1 MATAHRDVNVSF
13 VGSKERHSQV
23 NAETVARKFRCGLE
37 TAQRTLKTTTQRGVR
52 QSIHPLHRRCRVDH
66 LNLHRRRLNDTFYMD
81 TLFSKIKSLNGHTCA
96 QLITNGTFTRIYPME
111 SKSSH
116 NIAQALNEFVDD
128 VGIPGTLI
136 CDLASEQ
143 TGKNTE
149 VLKAVR
155 RFHIRLLP
163 AEKGRGTTQNH
174 RAETEIRE
182 VKTKWKTRMREN
194 QVPIHVCG
202 TTDSYTLPR
211 CSHFWREE
219 RNNDRESKR

>member
-1 MATAHRDVNVSF
+1 
-13 VGSKERHSQV
+13 
-23 NAETVARKFRCGLE
+23 
-37 TAQRTLKTTTQRGVR
+37 
-52 QSIHPLHRRCRVDH
+52 
-66 LNLHRRRLNDTFYMD
+66 MD

-163 AEKGRGTTQNH
+163 AEK
-174 RAETEIRE
+174 
-182 VKTKWKTRMREN
+182 
-194 QVPIHVCG
+194 
-202 TTDSYTLPR
+202 
-211 CSHFWREE
+211 
-219 RNNDRESKR
+219 